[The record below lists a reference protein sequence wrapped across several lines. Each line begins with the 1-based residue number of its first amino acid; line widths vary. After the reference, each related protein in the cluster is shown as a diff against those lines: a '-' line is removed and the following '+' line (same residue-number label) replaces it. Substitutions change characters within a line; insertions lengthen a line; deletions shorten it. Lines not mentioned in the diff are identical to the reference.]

1 MPNPRHLLLGLVVA
15 VSACGP
21 RPADLE
27 TQAVAALQTEVP
39 ALQKAFHAANG
50 RYASHIRELTGGA
63 DTLTSG
69 VRVIIHGGDEDGWSA
84 SSSHP
89 SIPGAACAAWVGEP
103 GTRPMM
109 VGNVGPKK
117 AGEIACLSFGPWKKN
132 KAVERSGPFAMA
144 P

>member
-1 MPNPRHLLLGLVVA
+1 MPNPRHLLLSLVLAVA
-15 VSACGP
+15 ACGP

-63 DTLTSG
+63 DTLASG
-69 VRVIIHGGDEDGWSA
+69 VRVIIHAGDEDGWSA

-89 SIPGAACAAWVGEP
+89 SVPGAACAAWVGETR
-103 GTRPMM
+103 TRPMM
-109 VGNVGPKK
+109 VGNVGPRK
-117 AGEIACLSFGPWKKN
+117 AGEVACLSFGPWKKN
-132 KAVERSGPFAMA
+132 KTVERSGPFAMA

>member
-1 MPNPRHLLLGLVVA
+1 MTNPRPLLLGLVLA
-15 VSACGP
+15 ASACGP

-63 DTLTSG
+63 DTLASG

-84 SSSHP
+84 SASHP

-103 GTRPMM
+103 SKVPSMI
-109 VGNVGPKK
+109 GNVGPQK

-132 KAVERSGPFAMA
+132 RAVERSGPFAMA

>member
-1 MPNPRHLLLGLVVA
+1 MPNPRHLLLSLVVA

-39 ALQKAFHAANG
+39 ALQKAYHAANG
-50 RYASHIRELTGGA
+50 RYANHIRELTGGA
-63 DTLTSG
+63 DTLASG
-69 VRVIIHGGDEDGWSA
+69 VRIIIHGGDANGWSA
-84 SSSHP
+84 SASHAAV
-89 SIPGAACAAWVGEP
+89 PGAACGVWVGDP
-103 GTRPMM
+103 PRVPSMI
-109 VGNVGPKK
+109 GNVGPRK
-117 AGEIACLSFGPWKKN
+117 AGEISCLAFGPWKKN